1 VRTGGRRACGTQLG
15 SIHRVSIDPASVPA
29 IDMRAISQL
38 AESDD
43 TGDQFIAEIIEVYVA
58 DLSERVR
65 KISLQMNEGDSSAVA
80 ATAHAIKGSS
90 GHFGAAHLIELS
102 REIEDRARRKQT
114 DGLQTNIDSL
124 IEEAERVRAAL
135 EAFRS
140 NHGQR

>member
-1 VRTGGRRACGTQLG
+1 
-15 SIHRVSIDPASVPA
+15 VSTETASVPA

-43 TGDQFIAEIIEVYVA
+43 TGDQFIAEIIEIYLA
-58 DLSERVR
+58 DLSERVH
-65 KISLQMNEGDSSAVA
+65 KISLQMSEGDSSAVA

-90 GHFGAAHLIELS
+90 GHFGAVHLIELS
-102 REIEDRARRKQT
+102 REIEDRARRKRT
-114 DGLQTNIDSL
+114 EGLQATIDSM

-140 NHGQR
+140 SHGPG

>member
-1 VRTGGRRACGTQLG
+1 
-15 SIHRVSIDPASVPA
+15 VSTETANVPA

-43 TGDQFIAEIIEVYVA
+43 TGDQFIAEIIEIYLA
-58 DLSERVR
+58 DLSERVG
-65 KISLQMNEGDSSAVA
+65 KIGLQMSEGDPAGVA

-114 DGLQTNIDSL
+114 DGLQTTIDSM
-124 IEEAERVRAAL
+124 IAEAERVRAAL

-140 NHGQR
+140 SHGAR